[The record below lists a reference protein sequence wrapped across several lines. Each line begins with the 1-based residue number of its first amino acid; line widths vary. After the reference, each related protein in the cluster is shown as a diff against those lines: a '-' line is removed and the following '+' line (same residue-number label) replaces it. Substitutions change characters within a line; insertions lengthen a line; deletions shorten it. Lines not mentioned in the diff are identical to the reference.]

1 MAPTVRAFNVTGQE
15 GNSPANNTVTKPT
28 GTTSGDLLV
37 AVIATDETSNTWLTY
52 PSGFAEPATN
62 GKSTQTAT
70 QPKFQVAT
78 KVAGGSEP
86 ASYAFPIPAFM
97 SNIVWLFAVQ
107 GVTGTAIVVP
117 SVVQRA
123 TTASC
128 VAPSITYATHQATD
142 PLVITAHAAIVE
154 YTARTFST
162 PSGMSTAG
170 GAINGAWMYGAA
182 FSIALTGNVDSTAR
196 TSTISAAE
204 PNTGLS
210 LVIGSPAAP
219 ATPKGLFRQF

>member
-1 MAPTVRAFNVTGQE
+1 MAPTVRSFNVTGQE

-28 GTTSGDLLV
+28 GTTTGDLLV

-78 KVAGGSEP
+78 KVATGSEP
-86 ASYAFPIPAFM
+86 ASYAFPIPSFM

-128 VAPSITYATHQATD
+128 VAPSITYATHGATD
-142 PLVITAHAAIVE
+142 PLLITAHAAITE

-182 FSIALTGNVDSTAR
+182 FSIALSGNVDSTAR

-210 LVIGSPAAP
+210 LVIGSVAAP
-219 ATPKGLFRQF
+219 